1 MQPMTYVIRPAEP
14 PDVPSLMRMKL
25 QLAVAEEAE
34 DAVRATEQDWL
45 RCAFGP
51 NARFIAFIAEH
62 EGTPVG
68 MITCS
73 ERYYTG
79 WPQPAIYV
87 GDIYVEPRYR
97 RCGIARAMLSRV
109 AEYAIACASPM
120 IELTVRDSNSARHLY
135 HHCGFQRVDDCVSY
149 VAAGSALAELAGETK
164 LRLASEGPRLAS
176 ANRGRGA

>member
-1 MQPMTYVIRPAEP
+1 MQRMTYMIRPAEP
-14 PDVPSLMRMKL
+14 ADVPSLMRMKL

-34 DAVRATEQDWL
+34 DAVRTTEQDWL

-51 NARFIAFIAEH
+51 NARFTAFIAEH

-87 GDIYVEPRYR
+87 GDIYVEPRCR
-97 RCGIARAMLSRV
+97 RRGIARAMLSRV
-109 AEYAIACASPM
+109 AEYAIARASPM
-120 IELTVRDSNSARHLY
+120 IELTVRDSNTARNFY
-135 HHCGFQRVDDCVSY
+135 RHCGFQRVDDCVSY
-149 VAAGSALAELAGETK
+149 VAGGSALAELAVDTRH
-164 LRLASEGPRLAS
+164 RLATEGSRLGS
-176 ANRGRGA
+176 ANGVRGA